1 MKEDLFR
8 RLDEAIKITSKN
20 YNNQNM
26 GNRIFRMVREYNL
39 SVLSRYLKS
48 PDGEAIA
55 NQPAR
60 SLVEEASPT
69 KEDLFDYVLYTLGAI
84 ILDNIDIH
92 EKQVVEDG
100 FNYHDGYVKRFPSMF
115 DTRLDARD
123 TFRSKDSTLY
133 DACMEIGGYLKE
145 NNDLQPM
152 QELRADEDKQEY
164 VSKHHA
170 IINPIRKVADED
182 RDNRNP
188 RVVNAENV
196 VSAVDRML
204 NTPGVPQELVDLL
217 TVTKSNMINYVS
229 SQLDEAKRKKETE
242 LPRIVR

>member
-1 MKEDLFR
+1 
-8 RLDEAIKITSKN
+8 
-20 YNNQNM
+20 
-26 GNRIFRMVREYNL
+26 
-39 SVLSRYLKS
+39 
-48 PDGEAIA
+48 
-55 NQPAR
+55 
-60 SLVEEASPT
+60 
-69 KEDLFDYVLYTLGAI
+69 
-84 ILDNIDIH
+84 
-92 EKQVVEDG
+92 
-100 FNYHDGYVKRFPSMF
+100 
-115 DTRLDARD
+115 
-123 TFRSKDSTLY
+123 
-133 DACMEIGGYLKE
+133 MEIGEYLRE